1 MGPDGL
7 LYLWG
12 RESRESVGIET
23 SNAPL
28 SDPVKHLAHHSIW
41 VLDSQPCLMEV
52 SLNLFGISVLQQWR
66 NFSCFI
72 SVPWEHA
79 ALQFNIL
86 NWQGTVEEGRGG
98 IRSQNSLLMKD
109 QKKKKN
115 HNASSAHSKTH
126 PRNLQRVK
134 KSSTANC
141 KRKSFPLTLRTV
153 FSCQITTQENTIIRI
168 KKGNKKAR
176 TTGTG
181 KQELPAP
188 FPEKTEQREPNP
200 LPSPPPTLA

>member
-1 MGPDGL
+1 
-7 LYLWG
+7 
-12 RESRESVGIET
+12 
-23 SNAPL
+23 
-28 SDPVKHLAHHSIW
+28 
-41 VLDSQPCLMEV
+41 MEV
-52 SLNLFGISVLQQWR
+52 SLNLFGICFATGKELFLLYLSSLRACGLAIQYPKLAGNGGGGKGR
-66 NFSCFI
+66 NPESKQ
-72 SVPWEHA
+72 PPYERP
-79 ALQFNIL
+79 
-86 NWQGTVEEGRGG
+86 E
-98 IRSQNSLLMKD
+98 
-109 QKKKKN
+109 KKKKERN
-115 HNASSAHSKTH
+115 HNSSSAHSKTH

-134 KSSTANC
+134 KSSTENC

-188 FPEKTEQREPNP
+188 FREKTEQREPNP

>member
-109 QKKKKN
+109 KKKKKIIMPPPPI
-115 HNASSAHSKTH
+115 AKPIPEIYSVLRKAAL
-126 PRNLQRVK
+126 R
-134 KSSTANC
+134 TANVRVFLWLYARFSAV
-141 KRKSFPLTLRTV
+141 KLQLRKTL
-153 FSCQITTQENTIIRI
+153 SLE
-168 KKGNKKAR
+168 
-176 TTGTG
+176 
-181 KQELPAP
+181 
-188 FPEKTEQREPNP
+188 
-200 LPSPPPTLA
+200 

>member
-1 MGPDGL
+1 MRKREQRKCWYRNFKCPTFWPCKTFSPSFDLSPRFSALPNGGFPQPFRNLCFATVKELFL
-7 LYLWG
+7 LYLSSLRACGLAIQYPKLAGNGGGGKG
-12 RESRESVGIET
+12 RNPES
-23 SNAPL
+23 
-28 SDPVKHLAHHSIW
+28 K
-41 VLDSQPCLMEV
+41 QPPYE
-52 SLNLFGISVLQQWR
+52 R
-66 NFSCFI
+66 
-72 SVPWEHA
+72 P
-79 ALQFNIL
+79 
-86 NWQGTVEEGRGG
+86 
-98 IRSQNSLLMKD
+98 
-109 QKKKKN
+109 KKKN